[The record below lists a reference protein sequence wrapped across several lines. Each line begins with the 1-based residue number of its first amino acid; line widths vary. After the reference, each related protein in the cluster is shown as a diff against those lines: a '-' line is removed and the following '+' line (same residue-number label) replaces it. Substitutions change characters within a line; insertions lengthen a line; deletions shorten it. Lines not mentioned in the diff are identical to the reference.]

1 MAKDFDKLT
10 PSEKNE
16 VITGT
21 KSVKRAPYD
30 PANPHTRFNADNEV
44 TNALYLKTMQ
54 DPKTRDA
61 YRKELETY
69 DKSKASKPVS
79 SDIADKL
86 QDMKNQKGAADYEKN
101 KTYKKGGTASSRAD
115 GCATKGKTK
124 GRMV

>member
-10 PSEKNE
+10 PSEKDE

-54 DPKTRDA
+54 DPKLRDA
-61 YRKELETY
+61 YSKELEAY
-69 DKSKASKPVS
+69 DKSKSSKPVP

-86 QDMKNQKGAADYEKN
+86 QDMKNQKGAENYEQN
-101 KTYKKGGTASSRAD
+101 KTYKRGGKCMAR
-115 GCATKGKTK
+115 GGGIEIRGKTK